1 MPTMERENP
10 AAEQSAEAQ
19 RRKQELQEQNFKK
32 SEKLLPFL
40 KIKVEQHKNRIASI
54 DDKITARE
62 AKVTASMDK
71 IAKLTAKADR
81 LEDTNKTLKA
91 LAGSLPLVKKL
102 IERNE
107 KKIQAIREEKIPK
120 AQEKIEFQKGKI
132 SELYAKRDKVQHKL
146 DRALSLNSVIKSFG
160 IGLNQER
167 RQVFT
172 EALDKFRQ
180 SSIACMTDK
189 LNGMKEKRQALYEQY
204 SAPETSAVDKLQIQD
219 KINAMTEKIEALS
232 DKIQQVAD
240 RSAEHQTAQEV
251 DEEISETAE
260 RLAEVSEREEV
271 TMPEISET
279 VLGDGEDAPERQ
291 ALMSVEIFGELRYFK
306 VDEQSVD
313 EILQAAKSEKPLLKL
328 MEMGEQVSAAEYA
341 EIQQSEKF
349 TFAVEMNFDND
360 SADIYVV
367 NDGKGGISES
377 DRTDENAVI
386 NTIKLSEI
394 GKEKTAPVVTEE
406 KPAPAQTAPKHEDKG
421 VIKVN
426 PEYYASLPKQDRSVT
441 PMPKNIAE
449 KVMEKLGA
457 MNVPFSAVERKG
469 GLVAVT
475 VSKENEG
482 ILKAVEKQARTDR
495 GRQLVNPDFFKSLSK
510 EERFTQ
516 RMTEDQAQAKVVE
529 LSDKGIACSAVLD
542 GERSGVTVHKKDVKE
557 AFFSVKQFKQKAA
570 AKSRQKIPPQEKQQ
584 TRKKAQGLE

>member
-1 MPTMERENP
+1 MPVQERENP
-10 AAEQSAEAQ
+10 TAEQAAEAQ
-19 RRKQELQEQNFKK
+19 RRKQELQEQNIKK

-40 KIKVEQHKNRIASI
+40 KVKVEQHRGRIASL

-62 AKVTASMDK
+62 AKITASMDK

-91 LAGSLPLVKKL
+91 LVGNLPLIKGI

-132 SELYAKRDKVQHKL
+132 SELHTKRDKVQHKL
-146 DRALSLNSVIKSFG
+146 DKALSLNSVIRSFG

-172 EALDKFRQ
+172 EALQKFQQ
-180 SSIACMTDK
+180 SSIACMGDK
-189 LNGMKEKRQALYEQY
+189 LDGMKAKRQELYEQY
-204 SAPETSAVDKLQIQD
+204 NAPETSAVDKLELQK
-219 KINAMTEKIEALS
+219 KINSMTEKIEALT
-232 DKIQQVAD
+232 DKMDSLAD
-240 RSAEHQTAQEV
+240 RFAEPKTEQEV
-251 DEEISETAE
+251 EEEISETAGK
-260 RLAEVSEREEV
+260 LAEVSEREEV
-271 TMPEISET
+271 TMPEISEA

-313 EILQAAKSEKPLLKL
+313 DILKASQADKPLLKL

-341 EIQQSEKF
+341 EIQQSDKF
-349 TFAVEMNFDND
+349 TFSVEMNFDND
-360 SADIYVV
+360 SVDIYSV
-367 NDGKGGISES
+367 NEGKGGIAES
-377 DRTDENAVI
+377 DRSDENT
-386 NTIKLSEI
+386 TITTVRVSEI
-394 GKEKTAPVVTEE
+394 GKEQSAPVVTEE
-406 KPAPAQTAPKHEDKG
+406 KTTPAQTAPKQEGKEF
-421 VIKVN
+421 IKVN
-426 PEYYASLPKQDRSVT
+426 PEYYASLQKNDRSVN

-449 KVMEKLGA
+449 QVMNKLGA

-482 ILKAVEKQARTDR
+482 ILKAVEKQARTER
-495 GRQLVNPDFFKSLSK
+495 GKQLVNPDFFKSLPR

-516 RMTEDQAQAKVVE
+516 RMTEQQAEAKVAE

-570 AKSRQKIPPQEKQQ
+570 AKSRQKTPPQEKQQ
-584 TRKKAQGLE
+584 TRKRTQGLE